1 MMRAVR
7 RYKTENFWKITRGRY
22 LKSETK
28 NYVPKIMAL
37 AIIGKNL
44 KSFGFEDVAFQD
56 TLDFEIVSVPGEMD
70 LYNVAEA
77 LGTTYEE
84 VHRWNPEILRW
95 ITPPAAISYDLKLPY
110 NLKEKWLNCC
120 ATVASDFRA
129 SDYQTYR
136 VRGRKS
142 TLKDVAKKFK
152 VKPYVLEKLNGFKSW
167 TLLKRRQK
175 VLLPFRLGQSKK
187 DKMYADLYERPRK
200 SVRRRRAWRRQL
212 KLALK
217 KGRKISAPQ
226 QWYTVKKGDTLWEV
240 ARKNNIA
247 LYTLMRTN
255 YSLLRKRMIRAEI
268 AWRYGRRIQW
278 ILLN

>member
-1 MMRAVR
+1 MSLSTNGFDQPKNDQSVLEQLKKFTVVVADTGDFHSIQQYEPRDATTNPSLMRKAGA
-7 RYKTENFWKITRGRY
+7 K
-22 LKSETK
+22 
-28 NYVPKIMAL
+28 
-37 AIIGKNL
+37 
-44 KSFGFEDVAFQD
+44 
-56 TLDFEIVSVPGEMD
+56 
-70 LYNVAEA
+70 
-77 LGTTYEE
+77 
-84 VHRWNPEILRW
+84 
-95 ITPPAAISYDLKLPY
+95 
-110 NLKEKWLNCC
+110 
-120 ATVASDFRA
+120 
-129 SDYQTYR
+129 DYQNYR

-200 SVRRRRAWRRQL
+200 SVRRRRAWKRQL
-212 KLALK
+212 RLALK
-217 KGRKISAPQ
+217 KGRKILAPQ

-255 YSLLRKRMIRAEI
+255 YSLLRKRMIRAGDRL
-268 AWRYGRRIQW
+268 AVR
-278 ILLN
+278 